1 MNHLLSG
8 YVDHDMGDSACKS
21 RTRWLAAVGI
31 SLLMPFSTPGVAAA
45 QHDKSSAPP
54 PPLAITESLP
64 AAPLGSGGKGDEVV
78 ETKWG
83 PLGAGDR
90 DFISKVRLAGLWE
103 LPAGQQAMQKSQNPK
118 ILEAGQHLIDGHTAL
133 DDMIRKGGQALGVEL
148 PNQPNSDQSGWLKEL
163 SDTQGEEYER
173 TFVNRLRAAHG
184 KVYGFAAQ
192 IRAGTKNELVRR
204 MAAQTMNT
212 VFDHITM
219 LEKTGLVDFAAL
231 PSATVLGQSAPPP
244 DTAVTTAEP
253 QSLQRSSPEVSP
265 TAGSRSTG
273 TTSLL
278 VVLGAIG
285 AVAALWLWWQRRKP
299 ARRAASYGPSSFT
312 DRGSSDRSSL

>member
-1 MNHLLSG
+1 
-8 YVDHDMGDSACKS
+8 MGDSTGKP
-21 RTRWLAAVGI
+21 RIRWLAAVVI
-31 SLLMPFSTPGVAAA
+31 SLVIPLGAPAGAEA
-45 QHDKSSAPP
+45 QHDKTGAPAP
-54 PPLAITESLP
+54 APALTGSLP

-133 DDMIRKGGQALGVEL
+133 DQMIRNGGQALGVEL
-148 PNQPNSDQSGWLKEL
+148 PNQPNSDQSGWLTEL
-163 SDTQGEEYER
+163 TNSQGDDYER

-192 IRAGTKNELVRR
+192 IRAGTKNELVRA

-212 VFDHITM
+212 VFDHITV

-231 PSATVLGQSAPPP
+231 PSATVLGKSPPR
-244 DTAVTTAEP
+244 TGHRLHEHRTVAT
-253 QSLQRSSPEVSP
+253 LL
-265 TAGSRSTG
+265 TAGHPHHGIQFDRHDDPTP
-273 TTSLL
+273 
-278 VVLGAIG
+278 
-285 AVAALWLWWQRRKP
+285 R
-299 ARRAASYGPSSFT
+299 ARRDRRSRRALALGQTQEGHAPILTGCPGCPRCRRPRDRASLDRAAT
-312 DRGSSDRSSL
+312 DG

>member
-1 MNHLLSG
+1 MAEST
-8 YVDHDMGDSACKS
+8 VKS
-21 RTRWLAAVGI
+21 RTRRLAAVVI
-31 SLLMPFSTPGVAAA
+31 ALAMPFATPDSAAA
-45 QHDKSSAPP
+45 QHDMSSAPP
-54 PPLAITESLP
+54 APALTESLP

-78 ETKWG
+78 QTKWG

-133 DDMIRKGGQALGVEL
+133 DQMIRNGGQALGVEL
-148 PNQPNSDQSGWLKEL
+148 PNQPNSDQSGWLTEL
-163 SDTQGEEYER
+163 SNTQGDEYER

-192 IRAGTKNELVRR
+192 IRAGTKNELVRK

-212 VFDHITM
+212 VFDHISV

-231 PSATVLGQSAPPP
+231 PSAEVLGKSAPAP
-244 DTAVTTAEP
+244 DTAATSAEP
-253 QSLQRSSPEVSP
+253 QSLQRSVPEVSR
-265 TAGSRSTG
+265 TTGSSSTG
-273 TTSLL
+273 SFNLL
-278 VVLGAIG
+278 FVLGAIG
-285 AVAALWLWWQRRKP
+285 AVAALWLWFQRRKS
-299 ARRAASYGPSSFT
+299 ARRP
-312 DRGSSDRSSL
+312 